1 MKILICALCV
11 CFFPFYYS
19 NLKVAIS
26 ISSKELKFCACSLD
40 PVFDCNL
47 KGYAWHTELSICYKI
62 HRQKK
67 SIIDAIALCSL
78 EHPRSRLLLVD
89 SDDMYN
95 FLIDKMGI
103 VFIYTYNHVQS
114 CLNYVI

>member
-1 MKILICALCV
+1 MFVSFRSIIQISKLQY
-11 CFFPFYYS
+11 PFRQ
-19 NLKVAIS
+19 KDF
-26 ISSKELKFCACSLD
+26 SSVLVFLD
-40 PVFDCNL
+40 PVFDCTL

-78 EHPRSRLLLVD
+78 EHLRSRLLLVD

-103 VFIYTYNHVQS
+103 VSIYTYNHV
-114 CLNYVI
+114 